1 MKSVI
6 YHIDVN
12 SAFLSW
18 QSCHNLET
26 DPNAPDLRTIPAA
39 VGGDQSKR
47 HGIVLAKSPSAKAFG
62 IHTGEP
68 LVSAR
73 KKCPELTVVSP
84 DFSIYVEKS
93 RQFIH
98 LLKDCSPIVEQ
109 YSIDEAFCD
118 MTGMER
124 LHGDPIEYAHR
135 LRKKI
140 RDQLGFT
147 VNIGISCNKLLA
159 KMASD
164 FTKPDRVHTLF
175 PDEIPEKLWPLP
187 VEDLFYVGRS
197 TARKLQSLGIH
208 TIGSLAAA
216 DPAIIRSHFKKHGD
230 VIWNYA
236 NGIAPSSLED
246 MPSPNKGYGNSLTT
260 HYDVTDADT
269 AKKFLLALC
278 ETVGARIR
286 ADQVYVSV
294 ISVSLVDSE
303 FRHRSRQTTLPSST
317 NVTEKIYESAV
328 RLFDEV
334 WNGAPLR
341 QLGVSTSHASAQRY
355 EQYNLFD
362 MDRFDRLSKLNSA
375 IDQIRSKY
383 GEDSIQRAC
392 FIDSEENHMTGGLHK
407 AKRTASPQN
416 PPFPQNSLSDKEI
429 LP

>member
-1 MKSVI
+1 MESVI

-26 DPNAPDLRTIPAA
+26 DPNALDLRTIPAA

-73 KKCPELTVVSP
+73 KKCPELTVVPP

-93 RQFIH
+93 RQFIR

-124 LHGDPIEYAHR
+124 LHGDPVEYAHL
-135 LRKKI
+135 LRRKI

-175 PDEIPEKLWPLP
+175 PEEIPDKLWPLP

-197 TARKLQSLGIH
+197 TAHKLQSLGIH
-208 TIGSLAAA
+208 TIGALAAS
-216 DPAIIRSHFKKHGD
+216 DPAIIRSHFKKHGE

-236 NGIAPSSLED
+236 NGIAPSLLED

-303 FRHRSRQTTLPSST
+303 FHHRSRQTTLPSST

-328 RLFDEV
+328 QLFDAV
-334 WNGAPLR
+334 WNGTPLR

-407 AKRTASPQN
+407 AKRTASSQSS
-416 PPFPQNSLSDKEI
+416 PPPRNSSSDKEI